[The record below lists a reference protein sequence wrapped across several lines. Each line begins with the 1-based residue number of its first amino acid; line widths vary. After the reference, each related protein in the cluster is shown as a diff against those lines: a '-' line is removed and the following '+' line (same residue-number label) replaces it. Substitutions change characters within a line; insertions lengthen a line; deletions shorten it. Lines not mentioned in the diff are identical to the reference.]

1 LSVEVIKPQT
11 EYLWCV

>member
-11 EYLWCV
+11 ENLWWV